1 MSKAKLLKYSIS
13 PSGKKIAT
21 FEIYLPKVLL
31 AEYNT
36 HSLIARNFSSSRAI
50 PVGRNN
56 EIESFYPSYFGKN
69 QSGMV
74 AKDEEIEDVASASE
88 LWEMAI
94 SSSKYYSKKL
104 SDLGLHKQWA
114 NRLNDWHTM
123 AKGVTTATEWN
134 NFLWLRNSDDAQ
146 PEIRELAEQIE
157 YLLKTEQPF
166 KLSPGEWHLPY
177 IDVERFTLSGELCYF
192 DPMTGDS
199 LDLETAKMIS
209 MARCAAV
216 SYRTENIGIEKA
228 QDIYAKLFSGS
239 KVHCFDSQT
248 EVLTSGGFKFFRD
261 VTPDDLLASVDNT
274 DGKFIGFE
282 KPAELIASDYTG
294 KMYKYSQKEYDACIT
309 PNHKIYGAIL
319 SKNEDRGNYDSKAL
333 SLFEACGVDYERMP
347 KSPKTNGEREHVV
360 PLTTNGAKNL
370 GTNEDFI
377 LGQLHG
383 FFIGDGST
391 KNSGNKIKFHFRKER
406 KLGYISNVLS
416 GLGIDFSIRE
426 APVAYE
432 NSNHTTEYHVT
443 VNDTALGKEFH
454 NIFYD
459 CDGNKVMAP
468 DTFSRSQEYMRG
480 VFDGLKNSD
489 GSVKRDTIVYSTS
502 SKKLAEQFEILCAV
516 GGFGSCYWHSK
527 EKESSATNY
536 RLMVRT
542 RKYAKV
548 SPQRTDKPTS
558 SFDIIDYSGKI
569 YCASVSG
576 KVLIV
581 KRNGKTYLSG
591 NSSPAMHQATP
602 MLEWKTFD
610 QNVLYMQATEGVT
623 HIDKKGRCWS
633 GNLQGWVQQR
643 QLLPNHYTEG

>member
-1 MSKAKLLKYSIS
+1 MSEAKLLKYSIS

-56 EIESFYPSYFGKN
+56 EIESFYPNYWGKN

-74 AKDEEIEDVASASE
+74 AKDEEIDDIASADE
-88 LWEMAI
+88 AWCIAI
-94 SSSKYYSKKL
+94 ESSKYYSKKL

-134 NFLWLRNSDDAQ
+134 NFLWLRNSEDAQ

-166 KLSPGEWHLPY
+166 KLNPGEWHLPY
-177 IDVERFTLSGELCYF
+177 INAGRFYSSGELCYF
-192 DPMTGDS
+192 DPLTGDN

-228 QDIYAKLFSGS
+228 QDIYKKLFSGS
-239 KVHCFDSQT
+239 KVHCFDPAT
-248 EVLTSGGFKFFRD
+248 EVLTSDGFKLFSA
-261 VTPDDLLASVDNT
+261 VTKDDFLASVDHK

-282 KPAELIASDYTG
+282 KPMSLVRAEYKG
-294 KMYKYSQKEYDACIT
+294 KMYKFSKKEYDACIT
-309 PNHKIYGAIL
+309 PNHKIYGKLVSREEAR
-319 SKNEDRGNYDSKAL
+319 SSFSFTEA
-333 SLFEACGVDYERMP
+333 SLFEADSVIYDRMP
-347 KSPKTNGEREHVV
+347 KTPKTSGERAHIV
-360 PLTTNGAKNL
+360 PLTTNGTKKV
-370 GTNEDFI
+370 GTQMDFV

-383 FFIGDGST
+383 FFVGDGST
-391 KNSGNKIKFHFRKER
+391 KNTGNKIKFHFRKER
-406 KLGYISNVLS
+406 KLLYITKVLDEL
-416 GLGIDFSIRE
+416 GL
-426 APVAYE
+426 
-432 NSNHTTEYHVT
+432 EYST
-443 VNDTALGKEFH
+443 VKKTNFTKGLPFDYHIVIHNKNLGKQFSKV
-454 NIFYD
+454 FYNA
-459 CDGNKVMAP
+459 DGDKVLGK
-468 DTFSRSQEYMRG
+468 DVFVQSQEYLNG
-480 VFDGLKNSD
+480 LFDGLKNSD
-489 GSVKRDTIVYSTS
+489 GSIKRDTIVYSTS
-502 SKKLAEQFEILCAV
+502 SRELATQFEMLCAI
-516 GGFGSCYWHSK
+516 GGFGSCYVDTK
-527 EKESSATNY
+527 QKATGNINY

-542 RKYAKV
+542 RKYTVVNNSNKESKIV
-548 SPQRTDKPTS
+548 
-558 SFDIIDYSGKI
+558 DYEGMV

-576 KVLIV
+576 SVLIV
-581 KRNGKTYLSG
+581 RRNGKVYLSG

-643 QLLPNHYTEG
+643 QLLPNHCVEG